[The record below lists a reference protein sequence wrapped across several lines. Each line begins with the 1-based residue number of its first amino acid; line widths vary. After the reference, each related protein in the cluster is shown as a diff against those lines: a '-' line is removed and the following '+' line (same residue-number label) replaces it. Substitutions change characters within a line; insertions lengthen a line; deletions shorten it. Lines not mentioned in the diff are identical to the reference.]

1 MKELSQDA
9 LKAIVKKYFDF
20 SSWEDDSVNPS
31 FTVENFDSYPEENF
45 ENLAEELEKHG
56 VIAFTVGRSPVKI
69 SLVRNVRHEA
79 KSEKYIKTGLIIA
92 TLISVGYF
100 GYSYQSSYD
109 PNGTMIYNLGS
120 SILFYLVP
128 ISVIMASRESIKYAV
143 LKKNGMKYSP
153 SIIIPDPLGLG
164 TMGLINSSSTPYR
177 SRRIMIEVASYSLLI
192 GFLVSLIF
200 YVIGSV
206 YTTAIPPATQAVN
219 LPVQR
224 IGSPIFIGL
233 IMGKFIP
240 TSAIP
245 DTLAFAGWVG
255 LVTTSFNALPLG
267 FLDGGLISS
276 SFLGKNSVYL
286 SYVSLLAIVALTI
299 FYDPWIILALFA
311 LFVGLKGPQPLNN
324 VDSLRQR
331 SKFLTV
337 LSFIVLIAGLA
348 PVPIHTS
355 LNQFSVSTNTDAFIE
370 YTGHNGSIAFQAMI
384 INNGASSIIP
394 GFSFSPA
401 GDLHISGSGAPI
413 PSGGKRNYSITFN
426 STALRSPG
434 ISNYNFTVYSGT
446 YSKSVRMMVMNVN
459 ETEVFQFNYSNPYY
473 KFMSGNLTGAVLSLS
488 SVVNETL
495 NVAEFSSG
503 DSFQMDINGGASYYN
518 ASYSVMLKG
527 ITVSPTM
534 DLKIPIEMKKY
545 ASPIYV
551 VAYNSSFDAAI
562 AVIEG

>member
-1 MKELSQDA
+1 LKELSQDA

-143 LKKNGMKYSP
+143 LKKNGMKYTP

-192 GFLVSLIF
+192 GFLVSLVF

-324 VDSLRQR
+324 VNSLRQR
-331 SKFLTV
+331 SKFLIV

-355 LNQFSVSTNTDAFIE
+355 LNQFSVSRIYRPQWE
-370 YTGHNGSIAFQAMI
+370 YRLSGDDNKQWGF
-384 INNGASSIIP
+384 INNTRFFI
-394 GFSFSPA
+394 
-401 GDLHISGSGAPI
+401 
-413 PSGGKRNYSITFN
+413 
-426 STALRSPG
+426 
-434 ISNYNFTVYSGT
+434 
-446 YSKSVRMMVMNVN
+446 
-459 ETEVFQFNYSNPYY
+459 
-473 KFMSGNLTGAVLSLS
+473 
-488 SVVNETL
+488 
-495 NVAEFSSG
+495 FSSRG
-503 DSFQMDINGGASYYN
+503 PAYFRFWCTNSLGWKKELFLYIQLN
-518 ASYSVMLKG
+518 SVE
-527 ITVSPTM
+527 ITR
-534 DLKIPIEMKKY
+534 DLQL
-545 ASPIYV
+545 
-551 VAYNSSFDAAI
+551 
-562 AVIEG
+562 

>member
-20 SSWEDDSVNPS
+20 SSWDSDSVNPS

-45 ENLAEELEKHG
+45 ENLAKELEKHG
-56 VIAFTVGRSPVKI
+56 IVAFTVGESPVKI
-69 SLVRNVRHEA
+69 SLVRTIS
-79 KSEKYIKTGLIIA
+79 SETRSERYIKTGLLIA
-92 TLISVGYF
+92 ALVSIVYF
-100 GYSYQSSYD
+100 GFSYQSSYD
-109 PNGTMIYNLGS
+109 PEGAMLYNLGS

-164 TMGLINSSSTPYR
+164 TMGLINSPSTPYR
-177 SRRIMIEVASYSLLI
+177 SRRIMIEVASYSLVI
-192 GFLVSLIF
+192 GFAVSLVF

-219 LPVQR
+219 LPVQK
-224 IGSPIFIGL
+224 IGSPVFIGL
-233 IMGKFIP
+233 IMGRFIP

-255 LVTTSFNALPLG
+255 LITTSFNALPLG

-276 SFLGKNSVYL
+276 SFLGRNSVYF
-286 SYVSLLAIVALTI
+286 SYASLLVIVVLTI

-311 LFVGLKGPQPLNN
+311 ILVGLKGPQALNN
-324 VDSLRQR
+324 ANPLRQS
-331 SKFLTV
+331 SKFLIVISFVV
-337 LSFIVLIAGLA
+337 LVAGIA

-355 LNQFSVSTNTDAFIE
+355 LNQFNVTTSTNAFIE
-370 YTGHNGSIAFQAMI
+370 YNGHNGNISFQATI

-413 PSGGKRNYSITFN
+413 PSGGKRNYSFTFH
-426 STALRSPG
+426 STALGSPG
-434 ISNYNFTVYSGT
+434 VYNYNFTVYSGT
-446 YSKSVRMMVMNVN
+446 YSNSVRMMVMGVN
-459 ETEVFQFNYSNPYY
+459 ETELFQFNYSNPYY
-473 KFMSGNLTGAVLSLS
+473 KFMGANLTGAVLSLS
-488 SVVNETL
+488 SVANETL

-503 DSFQMDINGGASYYN
+503 DSFQMEVNGGVSYFN
-518 ASYSVMLKG
+518 SSYSVMLKG
-527 ITVSPTM
+527 ITVSPSRA
-534 DLKIPIEMKKY
+534 LKIPIVMKKY
-545 ASPIYV
+545 SSPLYV

-562 AVIEG
+562 SVIEG